1 MIIRHLRTKTNQ
13 VSSLLFQQK
22 FSKIRGNQKKL
33 IKLFQSILQ
42 EEQEEVVEA
51 LFRNIIRQ
59 GEGEPEREGE
69 EVSEDIEVKFIILK
83 IEV

>member
-1 MIIRHLRTKTNQ
+1 M
-13 VSSLLFQQK
+13 
-22 FSKIRGNQKKL
+22 

-69 EVSEDIEVKFIILK
+69 EVSEDIEVKFIIPK